1 MIFIMD
7 HFNKLTPA
15 EHERLTILFEEMAE
29 AIHAVGKILRHG
41 YEDSNPNTGVVNRG
55 NLERELGDVR
65 CAMIMLCEAGD
76 VSKEKIHDLAR
87 LKRERIGKYLH
98 HQ

>member
-1 MIFIMD
+1 MEN
-7 HFNKLTPA
+7 FNKLTPA
-15 EHERLTILFEEMAE
+15 EHERLTVLFEEMAE

-41 YEDSNPNTGVVNRG
+41 YEGSSDDGVVNRG